1 MHMHRTWWN
10 AAALTHPREEEK
22 DATRTHSSQKLFLG
36 KVDGF
41 LQTRT
46 MWQLCGLVTECQNS
60 GFSRCFHS
68 TPTPWVTWD
77 CSGFTSSRN
86 RFIHAELGEQGG
98 QQIAVLR
105 GVASPGN
112 ILHEDILGSDLSPQ
126 VVATL
131 IFYFTDVNFR
141 ILDRFFKGLPWTL

>member
-46 MWQLCGLVTECQNS
+46 VWQLCGLVTECQNS

-112 ILHEDILGSDLSPQ
+112 ILHEDILGSDFSPQ